1 MATSFR
7 TLLDLQRFALSATA
21 LRDLLAEDPPVEPKA
36 EGHRIAS
43 VQRYHVLTAWRHHQV
58 DA

>member
-21 LRDLLAEDPPVEPKA
+21 LRDLLAEDPPVELRA
-36 EGHRIAS
+36 EGWRHES
-43 VQRYHVLTAWRHHQV
+43 VQRYHVLKAWRQHEV